1 MIATTRELANQN
13 NLTYTQARYLI
24 DQSVIKPKPAKG
36 GRAWELSSR
45 DLWFLDLAALLS
57 NKKVPPKAIRYYV
70 ESLRDSDQAE
80 PLQYW
85 FVGLFRQAVLIE
97 WDKKEWV
104 VYVGHESFKAMRD
117 YANGVNLERY
127 KTFKENNIQTIGIVE
142 EVSSSE

>member
-1 MIATTRELANQN
+1 MLATTRELAHKN
-13 NLTYTQARYLI
+13 NLTYRQTRYLI
-24 DQSVIKPKPAKG
+24 DQGVINPAPAKEG
-36 GRAWELSSR
+36 QAWEVSSR

-104 VYVGHESFKAMRD
+104 VYVGLESFEAMRD

-127 KTFKENNIQTIGIVE
+127 KTFKENNIQTIGMVE
-142 EVSSSE
+142 EASSSK